1 MISPIENRYLTDE
14 MKAIFSEESKLQT
27 WLTVEVAL
35 AQTHAELGHFSEEIA
50 EEITKK
56 ANLKNIPLSRVKEI
70 DQEIHHDVMAM
81 VKALSEACDPEAA
94 KYVHL
99 GATSNDI
106 VDTAWGS
113 MFAQAIS
120 VIEKRLI
127 TLVQVLLRLAE
138 QHKDTI
144 CVGRTHG
151 QHALPY
157 SYGLRFSLWM
167 EEIIRHI
174 KRMHRCRDHTLV
186 GKMSGAIGTMAS
198 LGTDAIR
205 FQERFLARL
214 GLNSPQLT
222 NQVVQRDIHA
232 EVIFL
237 LANIASTLA
246 KFSKQIR
253 ILQRTEISEIM
264 EPLRNKQVG
273 SSTMPMKRNPHKC
286 ERISGL
292 YRLIRSNMACILD
305 NNALM
310 EDERDIANSSVERI
324 VFPQTFVLVDYMLSQ
339 MLSILPN
346 LEFNLENVERNLNL
360 TDSLMAE
367 RIMLVLVDKGLGRQE
382 AHEILRKAARA
393 SSQSALPFSEI
404 LLSNDAIINTLESAE
419 LSELLDP
426 RGYLGQTSTLVD
438 NSLKEARGFLERIS

>member
-1 MISPIENRYLTDE
+1 MITPIENRYLTNE
-14 MKAIFSEESKLQT
+14 MEGIFSEESKLQT
-27 WLTVEVAL
+27 WLRIEAVL
-35 AQTHAELGHFSEEIA
+35 AQTHAEFGHFSNEIA

-56 ANLKNIPLSRVKEI
+56 ANLKNVPLSRVKEI

-81 VKALSEACDPEAA
+81 VKALSEACEPKAA

-113 MFAQAIS
+113 MFAQAFN
-120 VIEKRLI
+120 VIEKRLVML
-127 TLVQVLLRLAE
+127 TQVLLRLAE
-138 QHKDTI
+138 EHKDTI

-157 SYGLRFSLWM
+157 SYGLRFALWM

-174 KRMHRCRDHTLV
+174 QRMQRCRDLALV

-198 LGTDAIR
+198 LGADGIR
-205 FQERFLARL
+205 FQERFLAHL
-214 GLNSPQLT
+214 GLSRPQLT
-222 NQVVQRDIHA
+222 NQVVQRDTHA
-232 EVIFL
+232 EVMFL

-246 KFSKQIR
+246 KISKQIR

-264 EPLRNKQVG
+264 EPVRNKQVG
-273 SSTMPMKRNPHKC
+273 SSTMPMKRNPHKS

-292 YRLIRSNMACILD
+292 YRLVRSNSACVLD
-305 NNALM
+305 NNAFM
-310 EDERDIANSSVERI
+310 EDERDISNSSVERI

-339 MLSILPN
+339 MLTILPN
-346 LEFNLENVERNLNL
+346 LDFQLENVERNLNL

-367 RIMLVLVDKGLGRQE
+367 RIMLALVDKGLGRQE

-393 SSQSALPFSEI
+393 SSKSALPFSEI
-404 LLSNDAIINTLESAE
+404 LLSNDAIINALESAE
-419 LSELLDP
+419 LGELLDP